1 MTRVLI
7 VEDIADV
14 RAWLSDVMIS
24 ACPDALIETAADT
37 RSARARLGREPY
49 DLALVDLGLPDG
61 SGFDVLRAIKA
72 ESPGT
77 LCVVATIL
85 GDDASIVGALAAGA
99 DGYLLKDQPGDL
111 LARHI
116 RQILDGL
123 PALSPSIAR
132 RIMDHFRKTGPAAP
146 DAELTSRERDVLAQI
161 GRGLRNHEAAAALG
175 ISEHTVAAHIK
186 SVYRKLDISSR
197 AEAAWHA
204 ARLGL

>member
-14 RAWLSDVMIS
+14 RVWLSDVMIS
-24 ACPDALIETAADT
+24 ACPEARIETAADT
-37 RSARARLGREPY
+37 RSARARLGHEPY

-72 ESPGT
+72 ESPET

-146 DAELTSRERDVLAQI
+146 DAELTPRERDVLAQI

>member
-24 ACPDALIETAADT
+24 ACPDARIETAADT

-72 ESPGT
+72 ESPET

-146 DAELTSRERDVLAQI
+146 DAELTRRERDVLAQI

>member
-123 PALSPSIAR
+123 PALSPAIAR

>member
-24 ACPDALIETAADT
+24 ACPDARIETAADT

-123 PALSPSIAR
+123 PALSPAIAR

>member
-24 ACPDALIETAADT
+24 ACPDARIETAADT

-146 DAELTSRERDVLAQI
+146 DAELTPRERDVLAQI

>member
-7 VEDIADV
+7 VEDIAGVRDWLTGVVADACSGAQISTAGGV
-14 RAWLSDVMIS
+14 RA
-24 ACPDALIETAADT
+24 
-37 RSARARLGREPY
+37 ARACLGGEPY
-49 DLALVDLGLPDG
+49 DLAIVDLGLPDG
-61 SGFDVLRAIKA
+61 SGFEVLRAVKS

-99 DGYLLKDQPGDL
+99 DGYVLKDQPGDL
-111 LARHI
+111 LTRHI
-116 RQILDGL
+116 RQTLDGL

-132 RIMDHFRKTGPAAP
+132 RIMDHFRNTGPVAAEA
-146 DAELTSRERDVLAQI
+146 DLTSRERDVLAQI
-161 GRGLRNHEAAAALG
+161 GRGLRNREAATALG